1 MNLKKSPAD
10 MKDDIQEQWE
20 SVMQIANASTEQ
32 LELYRTQ
39 ILVKLDTNIRM
50 LVKILRTVKNLLIAL
65 LIFVVIIALL
75 V

>member
-1 MNLKKSPAD
+1 MNLKKNPTE
-10 MKDDIQEQWE
+10 KDDIQEQWE

-39 ILVKLDTNIRM
+39 TLVKLDTSIRM
-50 LVKILRTVKNLLIAL
+50 LVKTIRTVKNLLIAL

>member
-1 MNLKKSPAD
+1 MNLKKNPTE
-10 MKDDIQEQWE
+10 KDDIQEQWE

-39 ILVKLDTNIRM
+39 TLVKLDTSIRM
-50 LVKILRTVKNLLIAL
+50 LVKTLRTVKNLLIAL

>member
-1 MNLKKSPAD
+1 MNLKKNPAD
-10 MKDDIQEQWE
+10 IKDDVQEQWE

-39 ILVKLDTNIRM
+39 TLVKLDTSIRL
-50 LVKILRTVKNLLIAL
+50 LVKLLRTVKNLLIAL
-65 LIFVVIIALL
+65 LIFIVIIALL